1 MLYIW
6 GGIVVTSDEDTDKIA
21 RIMCHWLPAT
31 YAHDMLA
38 EIWDEVG
45 QFTDNKSLSESI
57 QLLIV
62 KIDEAD
68 DIVYPEGFE

>member
-1 MLYIW
+1 M
-6 GGIVVTSDEDTDKIA
+6 VTSEEDTDKIA
-21 RIMCHWLPAT
+21 RIMRHWLPAT
-31 YAHDMLA
+31 YAYDMLS

-62 KIDEAD
+62 KIAEAD
-68 DIVYPEGFE
+68 DIEYPEGFE